1 MRVADAVGRG
11 LAGLG
16 VNTVF
21 GVVGS
26 GNFHVTNALV
36 AGGARFVAA
45 RHEGGAT
52 VMADAWAR
60 TTGVPGV
67 VTVHQGP
74 GLTNAM
80 TGIAEAAKS
89 RTPLLVLAAE
99 APEIRSNFHVDVAGL
114 AASVG
119 AVAERLYSPASALAD
134 AHRAYATALGR
145 RTVVL
150 ALPLNVQAGPYR
162 PDEPGPVPALRRMF
176 PAAPAAEA
184 VTALAGVL
192 RAARRPVFIAGRGA
206 RGRAAE
212 LERLADACGALLATS
227 AVAKGLFRGSPW
239 NLDVSGGFASP
250 LAAELISDAD
260 VIVGW
265 GCSLNM
271 WTTRHGKLIPPEA
284 TLVQVDDDVTA
295 IGAHRPVHLGVL
307 GDVAETARAVAAAL
321 GTEGKPGGQG
331 GETRPVRD
339 KDDGGSP
346 GAAGYRSAELR
357 ERIADQVRWRDV
369 PSRSAKDE
377 GDGERIDPRT
387 LSIALDDLL
396 PVQRTVAV
404 DSGNFMG
411 YPSMYLSVPDEAGF
425 CFTQAFQSI
434 GLGLATAIGAA
445 IARPDRLAVAAL
457 GDGGALMGVSELETV
472 ARLGLPMVVVVYDD
486 EAYGAEVHHFGPDG
500 DPLDIVRFPPTDI
513 AAIGRG
519 FGFEGVTVRE
529 AADLAPVRGWLD
541 GPRERPL
548 LIDAKVTSA
557 HGSWWLEEA
566 FRGHLARGTSQ
577 ATADRA
583 PGHTPRGV
591 PGRASG
597 LRCGRTQRRPRSGA
611 RLYIVRRLAALS
623 GSRDVGDASSAIEE
637 PTLTRSSDG

>member
-1 MRVADAVGRG
+1 MRVADAVGRA

-60 TTGVPGV
+60 TTEVPGV

-89 RTPLLVLAAE
+89 RTPLLVLAPE
-99 APEIRSNFHVDVAGL
+99 APEVRSNFHVDVAGL
-114 AASVG
+114 AAAVG

-134 AHRAYATALGR
+134 AHRAYVTALGR

-150 ALPLNVQAGPYR
+150 ALPLNVQAAAC
-162 PDEPGPVPALRRMF
+162 EPGPVPALRRMF
-176 PAAPAAEA
+176 PPAPAAEA

-192 RAARRPVFIAGRGA
+192 REARRPVFVAGRGA
-206 RGRAAE
+206 RGRGAE

-250 LAAELISDAD
+250 LAAELISEAD

-271 WTTRHGKLIPPEA
+271 WTMRHGKLIGPQA
-284 TLVQVDDDVTA
+284 TLVQVDDDAAA
-295 IGAHRPVHLGVL
+295 IGAHRPVHLGVP
-307 GDVAETARAVAAAL
+307 GDVAQTARAVADAL
-321 GTEGKPGGQG
+321 GEEGRHGERG
-331 GETRPVRD
+331 GETELVR
-339 KDDGGSP
+339 KKMT
-346 GAAGYRSAELR
+346 GYRSPELR
-357 ERIADQVRWRDV
+357 ERIAAGVRWRDV
-369 PSRSAKDE
+369 PYKDE
-377 GDGERIDPRT
+377 SDGERIDPRT

-396 PVQRTVAV
+396 PAERTVAV

-457 GDGGALMGVSELETV
+457 GDGGALMGVSELETI
-472 ARLGLPMVVVVYDD
+472 ARLELPMVVVVYDD

-500 DPLDIVRFPPTDI
+500 DPLDTVRFPPADI

-519 FGFEGVTVRE
+519 FGFEGITVRD
-529 AADLAPVRGWLD
+529 AAGLAPVRGWLE

-548 LIDAKVTSA
+548 LLDAKVTSA

-566 FRGHLARGTSQ
+566 FRGH
-577 ATADRA
+577 
-583 PGHTPRGV
+583 
-591 PGRASG
+591 
-597 LRCGRTQRRPRSGA
+597 
-611 RLYIVRRLAALS
+611 
-623 GSRDVGDASSAIEE
+623 
-637 PTLTRSSDG
+637 

>member
-1 MRVADAVGRG
+1 MRVADAVGGG
-11 LAGLG
+11 LARLG

-45 RHEGGAT
+45 RHEGGAA

-60 TTGVPGV
+60 TGDAVGV

-74 GLTNAM
+74 GLTNAL
-80 TGIAEAAKS
+80 TGITEAAKS

-99 APEIRSNFHVDVAGL
+99 APEARSNFHVDVAGL
-114 AASVG
+114 AAAVG
-119 AVAERLYSPASALAD
+119 AVAERLHSPASALAD
-134 AHRAYATALGR
+134 AHRAYSTALDR

-150 ALPLNVQAGPYR
+150 ALPLDVQAAQYQPAPGEPA
-162 PDEPGPVPALRRMF
+162 PADPGPAPGPRPMF
-176 PAAPAAEA
+176 PAAEA
-184 VTALAGVL
+184 VTALAAVL
-192 RAARRPVFIAGRGA
+192 RGARRPVFIAGRGA
-206 RGRAAE
+206 RGHAAE
-212 LERLADACGALLATS
+212 LERLAEACGALLATS
-227 AVAKGLFRGSPW
+227 AVARGLFHGSRW

-250 LAAELISDAD
+250 LAAGLISDAD

-265 GCSLNM
+265 GCALNM
-271 WTTRHGKLIPPEA
+271 WTTRHGRLIPPAA
-284 TLVQVDDDVTA
+284 TLVQVDDDATA

-307 GDVAETARAVAAAL
+307 GDVAQTARAVADAF
-321 GTEGKPGGQG
+321 GPDSTQ
-331 GETRPVRD
+331 
-339 KDDGGSP
+339 
-346 GAAGYRSAELR
+346 GYRSAGLAQQ
-357 ERIADQVRWRDV
+357 IARQVRWRDV
-369 PSRSAKDE
+369 PYSDDS
-377 GDGERIDPRT
+377 DGRHIDPRT

-396 PVQRTVAV
+396 PAERTVAV

-425 CFTQAFQSI
+425 CFTQAFQAV
-434 GLGLATAIGAA
+434 GLGLASAVGAA

-472 ARLGLPMVVVVYDD
+472 ARLGIPMVVVVYDD

-500 DPLDIVRFPPTDI
+500 DPLEVVRFPPTDI

-519 FGFEGVTVRE
+519 FGFAGVTVRR
-529 AADLAPVRGWLD
+529 APDLGAVRDWLD

-566 FRGHLARGTSQ
+566 FRGH
-577 ATADRA
+577 
-583 PGHTPRGV
+583 
-591 PGRASG
+591 
-597 LRCGRTQRRPRSGA
+597 
-611 RLYIVRRLAALS
+611 
-623 GSRDVGDASSAIEE
+623 
-637 PTLTRSSDG
+637 

>member
-60 TTGVPGV
+60 TTGAVGV

-114 AASVG
+114 AAAVG

-150 ALPLNVQAGPYR
+150 ALPLNVQAGAC
-162 PDEPGPVPALRRMF
+162 EPGPVPAPGRTF
-176 PAAPAAEA
+176 PPAPAAEA

-192 RAARRPVFIAGRGA
+192 REARRPVFVAGRGA
-206 RGRAAE
+206 RGRRAE

-227 AVAKGLFRGSPW
+227 AVAKGLFRDSPW

-250 LAAELISDAD
+250 LAAELIGAAD

-271 WTTRHGKLIPPEA
+271 WTTRHGRLIPPRA
-284 TLVQVDDDVTA
+284 TLVQVDDDATA
-295 IGAHRPVHLGVL
+295 IGAHRPVRLGVI
-307 GDVAETARAVAAAL
+307 GDVAETARAVADAL
-321 GTEGKPGGQG
+321 GAEGTPGGRG
-331 GETRPVRD
+331 GETGPVRAE
-339 KDDGGSP
+339 KSP
-346 GAAGYRSAELR
+346 DAAGEPGEVGYRSAGLR
-357 ERIADQVRWRDV
+357 ERIAAEVRWRDV
-369 PSRSAKDE
+369 PYKDE
-377 GDGERIDPRT
+377 SDGERIDPRT

-396 PVQRTVAV
+396 PAERTVAV

-445 IARPDRLAVAAL
+445 IARPSRLAVAAL
-457 GDGGALMGVSELETV
+457 GDGGALMAVSELETI

-500 DPLDIVRFPPTDI
+500 EPLDTVRFPPADI

-519 FGFEGVTVRE
+519 FGFEGITVRE
-529 AADLAPVRGWLD
+529 AADLGPVRGWLD

-566 FRGHLARGTSQ
+566 FRGHLAGRPAKNRSIACPLTRTPDTRRRKVHCPAARHRG
-577 ATADRA
+577 
-583 PGHTPRGV
+583 PR
-591 PGRASG
+591 R
-597 LRCGRTQRRPRSGA
+597 RERRRPAAGRCRGRRSWCPW
-611 RLYIVRRLAALS
+611 
-623 GSRDVGDASSAIEE
+623 SSA
-637 PTLTRSSDG
+637 S

>member
-1 MRVADAVGRG
+1 MRVAEAVGRG

-60 TTGVPGV
+60 TTAAPGAVGV

-89 RTPLLVLAAE
+89 RTPLLVLTAE
-99 APEIRSNFHVDVAGL
+99 APEIRSNFYVDVAGL
-114 AASVG
+114 ATAVG
-119 AVAERLYSPASALAD
+119 AVAMRLYSPASALAD

-150 ALPLNVQAGPYR
+150 ALPLNVQAGEC
-162 PDEPGPVPALRRMF
+162 EPGPMPALRRTY
-176 PAAPAAEA
+176 PPAPAAEA

-192 RAARRPVFIAGRGA
+192 REARRPVFIAGRGA
-206 RGRAAE
+206 RGLAAE

-250 LAAELISDAD
+250 LAAELISGAD

-265 GCSLNM
+265 GCALNM
-271 WTTRHGKLIPPEA
+271 WTTRHGKLIPPQA
-284 TLVQVDDDVTA
+284 TLVQVDDDPAA
-295 IGAHRPVHLGVL
+295 IGTHRPVHLGVP
-307 GDVAETARAVAAAL
+307 GDVAETARAVAVTLAD
-321 GTEGKPGGQG
+321 GRTQGGRG
-331 GETRPVRD
+331 GETGPVRD
-339 KDDGGSP
+339 KDDGGP
-346 GAAGYRSAELR
+346 AGAAGYRSAEVR
-357 ERIADQVRWRDV
+357 ARIADQGRWRDV
-369 PSRSAKDE
+369 PFKDE
-377 GDGERIDPRT
+377 SDGERIDPRT
-387 LSIALDDLL
+387 LSIAMDDLL
-396 PVQRTVAV
+396 PAERTVAV

-457 GDGGALMGVSELETV
+457 GDGGALMGVSELETI
-472 ARLGLPMVVVVYDD
+472 ARLGLPMVVIVYDD

-500 DPLDIVRFPPTDI
+500 DPLDVVRFPPTDI

-519 FGFEGVTVRE
+519 FGFEGLTVRDT
-529 AADLAPVRGWLD
+529 ADLAPVRGWLD

-566 FRGHLARGTSQ
+566 FRGH
-577 ATADRA
+577 
-583 PGHTPRGV
+583 
-591 PGRASG
+591 
-597 LRCGRTQRRPRSGA
+597 
-611 RLYIVRRLAALS
+611 
-623 GSRDVGDASSAIEE
+623 
-637 PTLTRSSDG
+637 